1 VSVPSR
7 DTPGGRAYLDLQKKA
22 RSEARPT
29 DELLSLYAL
38 EGFLGR
44 LALSRHLDN
53 LVLKGG
59 VLLAA
64 YDTRRPTNDIDF
76 QAQALANDADI
87 VLQIVREICDID
99 RDDGLIYDVAAA
111 TAEVIRE
118 GDEYSGVRVVMTGH
132 LAKANIR
139 FHVDVNVGDPVWP
152 APTNIDM
159 PLLLGGSIELRGYPL
174 EMVHAEKIVTAVQR
188 GIANTRWRDF
198 ADIYLLSRRHEIDGA
213 RQRRSTVTV
222 AAHRSVTIEPLA
234 EALAGFA
241 EYAQSR
247 WANWVRKQ
255 RLDDRLPADFANLL
269 AEIRRFADPV
279 LSDEVEGRTWDPAE
293 RTWSARTG

>member
-1 VSVPSR
+1 MSVPSR

-22 RSEARPT
+22 RADGRPT
-29 DELLSLYAL
+29 DELLALYAL

-44 LALSRHLDN
+44 LAVSGHIDN

-76 QAQALANDADI
+76 QAQALANDAET
-87 VLQIVREICDID
+87 VLRLVREISSIE
-99 RDDGLIYDVAAA
+99 RDDGLIYDIADAI
-111 TAEVIRE
+111 AEVIRD

-132 LAKANIR
+132 LARANIR

-152 APTNIDM
+152 APTHIDI

-188 GIANTRWRDF
+188 GVANTRWRDF
-198 ADIYLLSRRHEIDGA
+198 ADIYLLSRRHEIDGT
-213 RQRRSTVTV
+213 RQRRSIVTV
-222 AAHRSVTIEPLA
+222 AEHRNVTLEPLA
-234 EALAGFA
+234 GALAGHAEFA
-241 EYAQSR
+241 QGR

-255 RLDDRLPADFANLL
+255 RLADRLPIDFADLL
-269 AEIRRFADPV
+269 TEIQRFADPV
-279 LSDEVEGRTWDPAE
+279 LVDEVDGRTWDPAK
-293 RTWSARTG
+293 RTWSR

>member
-1 VSVPSR
+1 MSVPSR

-22 RSEARPT
+22 RADGRPT
-29 DELLSLYAL
+29 DELLALYAL

-44 LALSRHLDN
+44 LAVSGHIDN

-76 QAQALANDADI
+76 QAQALANDAET
-87 VLQIVREICDID
+87 VLRLVREISSIE
-99 RDDGLIYDVAAA
+99 RDDGLIYDIADAI
-111 TAEVIRE
+111 AEVIRD

-132 LAKANIR
+132 LARANIR

-152 APTNIDM
+152 APTHIDI

-188 GIANTRWRDF
+188 GVANTRWRDF
-198 ADIYLLSRRHEIDGA
+198 ADIYLLSRRHEIDGT
-213 RQRRSTVTV
+213 RQRRSIMTV
-222 AAHRSVTIEPLA
+222 AEHRNVTLEPLA
-234 EALAGFA
+234 GALAGHAEFA
-241 EYAQSR
+241 QGR

-255 RLDDRLPADFANLL
+255 RLADRLPIDFADLL
-269 AEIRRFADPV
+269 TEIQRFADPV
-279 LSDEVEGRTWDPAE
+279 LVDEVDGRTWDPAK
-293 RTWSARTG
+293 RTWSR

>member
-1 VSVPSR
+1 MSVPSR

-22 RSEARPT
+22 RAEGRPT
-29 DELLSLYAL
+29 DELLALYAL
-38 EGFLGR
+38 EGFLAR
-44 LALSRHLDN
+44 LALSEHIDN

-76 QAQALANDADI
+76 HARALANDANT
-87 VLQIVREICDID
+87 VLGLVAEISSID
-99 RDDGLIYDVAAA
+99 RDDGMIYDVADAI
-111 TAEVIRE
+111 AEVIRD
-118 GDEYSGVRVVMTGH
+118 GDEYSGVRVVMTCH
-132 LAKANIR
+132 LARANIR

-152 APTNIDM
+152 APMHIDI

-198 ADIYLLSRRHEIDGA
+198 ADIYLLSRRHEIDGT
-213 RQRRSTVTV
+213 RQRRSIMTV
-222 AAHRSVTIEPLA
+222 AAHRSVMLEPLA
-234 EALAGFA
+234 VVLAGYA
-241 EYAQSR
+241 EFGQVR

-255 RLDDRLPADFANLL
+255 RLDNRLLIDFAD
-269 AEIRRFADPV
+269 IVTDVQRFADPV
-279 LSDEVEGRTWDPAE
+279 LIDEVDGRTWDPAQ
-293 RTWSARTG
+293 RTWSPLN

>member
-1 VSVPSR
+1 
-7 DTPGGRAYLDLQKKA
+7 
-22 RSEARPT
+22 
-29 DELLSLYAL
+29 
-38 EGFLGR
+38 
-44 LALSRHLDN
+44 
-53 LVLKGG
+53 
-59 VLLAA
+59 
-64 YDTRRPTNDIDF
+64 
-76 QAQALANDADI
+76 LANDADI

-99 RDDGLIYDVAAA
+99 RDDGLIYDVADA
-111 TAEVIRE
+111 TAAVMRD

-152 APTNIDM
+152 APTNIEM

-222 AAHRSVTIEPLA
+222 AAHRSVTLEPLE

-255 RLDDRLPADFANLL
+255 RLDDRLPADFADLL

-279 LSDEVEGRTWDPAE
+279 LSDEVDGRIWDPAE
-293 RTWSARTG
+293 RAWSRRTD

>member
-1 VSVPSR
+1 MSVPSR

-22 RSEARPT
+22 RAEARPT
-29 DELLSLYAL
+29 DELLSLCAL

-44 LALSRHLDN
+44 LALSGHLEN

-76 QAQALANDADI
+76 QAQALTNDADT
-87 VLQIVREICDID
+87 VLRLVREISAID
-99 RDDGLIYDVAAA
+99 RDDGLVYDIADAI
-111 TAEVIRE
+111 AEVIRD

-132 LAKANIR
+132 LARANIR
-139 FHVDVNVGDPVWP
+139 FHVDANVGDPVWP

-174 EMVHAEKIVTAVQR
+174 EMVNAKKIVTAVQR

-198 ADIYLLSRRHEIDGA
+198 ADIYLLSRRHEIDGT
-213 RQRRSTVTV
+213 RQRRSMVTV
-222 AAHRSVTIEPLA
+222 AAHRGVTLESLTG
-234 EALAGFA
+234 ALAGYAEFA
-241 EYAQSR
+241 QGR

-255 RLDDRLPADFANLL
+255 RLDDRLPTELADVL
-269 AEIRRFADPV
+269 AEIRHFADPV
-279 LSDEVEGRTWDPAE
+279 LSDEVDGRTWDPAE
-293 RTWSARTG
+293 RTWTL

>member
-1 VSVPSR
+1 MSVPSR
-7 DTPGGRAYLDLQKKA
+7 DTSGGRAYLDLQKKA
-22 RSEARPT
+22 RAEARPT
-29 DELLSLYAL
+29 DEPLALYAL

-44 LALSRHLDN
+44 LSGSGHLEN

-76 QAQALANDADI
+76 QAQALANDADT
-87 VLQIVREICDID
+87 VLRLVREISAIE
-99 RDDGLIYDVAAA
+99 RDDGLVYDLDEAI
-111 TAEVIRE
+111 AEVIRD

-132 LAKANIR
+132 LARANIR

-152 APTNIDM
+152 APTSIEM

-198 ADIYLLSRRHEIDGA
+198 ADIYLLSRRHEIDGT
-213 RQRRSTVTV
+213 RQRRSMVTV
-222 AAHRSVTIEPLA
+222 AAHRGVTLEPLA
-234 EALAGFA
+234 GALAGYAEFA
-241 EYAQSR
+241 QGR

-255 RLDDRLPADFANLL
+255 RLDDRLPTDLAEVL
-269 AEIRRFADPV
+269 AEIRLFADPV
-279 LSDEVEGRTWDPAE
+279 LSNEVDGRTWDPAE
-293 RTWSARTG
+293 RTWTH

>member
-1 VSVPSR
+1 MSVPSR

-22 RSEARPT
+22 RADGRPT
-29 DELLSLYAL
+29 DELLALYAL

-44 LALSRHLDN
+44 LAVSGHIDN

-76 QAQALANDADI
+76 QAQALANDAET
-87 VLQIVREICDID
+87 VLRLVREISSIE
-99 RDDGLIYDVAAA
+99 RDDGLIYDIADAI
-111 TAEVIRE
+111 AEVIRD
-118 GDEYSGVRVVMTGH
+118 GDEYSGVRIVMTGH
-132 LAKANIR
+132 LARANIR

-152 APTNIDM
+152 APTHIDI

-188 GIANTRWRDF
+188 GVANTRWRDF
-198 ADIYLLSRRHEIDGA
+198 ADIYLLSRRHEIDGT
-213 RQRRSTVTV
+213 RQRRSIMTV
-222 AAHRSVTIEPLA
+222 AEHRNVTLEPLA
-234 EALAGFA
+234 GALAGHAEFA
-241 EYAQSR
+241 QGR

-255 RLDDRLPADFANLL
+255 RLADRLPIDFADLL
-269 AEIRRFADPV
+269 TEIQLFADPV
-279 LSDEVEGRTWDPAE
+279 LVDEVDGRTWDPAK
-293 RTWSARTG
+293 RTWSR

>member
-1 VSVPSR
+1 MSVPSR

-22 RSEARPT
+22 RADGRPT
-29 DELLSLYAL
+29 DELLALYAL

-44 LALSRHLDN
+44 LAVSGHIDN

-76 QAQALANDADI
+76 QAQALANDAET
-87 VLQIVREICDID
+87 VLRLVREISSIE
-99 RDDGLIYDVAAA
+99 RDDGLIYDVADAI
-111 TAEVIRE
+111 AEVIRD

-132 LAKANIR
+132 LARANIR

-152 APTNIDM
+152 APTHIDI

-188 GIANTRWRDF
+188 GVANTRWRDF
-198 ADIYLLSRRHEIDGA
+198 ADIYLLSRRHEIDGT
-213 RQRRSTVTV
+213 RQRRSIMTV
-222 AAHRSVTIEPLA
+222 AEHRNVTLEPLA
-234 EALAGFA
+234 GALAGYAEFA
-241 EYAQSR
+241 QGR
-247 WANWVRKQ
+247 WANWVRKL
-255 RLDDRLPADFANLL
+255 RLADRLPIDFADLL
-269 AEIRRFADPV
+269 TEIQRFADPV
-279 LSDEVEGRTWDPAE
+279 LVDEVDGRTWDPAK
-293 RTWSARTG
+293 RTWSR